1 MMRISTFGALATLLI
16 VAGCGKPVERP
27 ARPPAEGGKLVF
39 MATLSSP
46 PFSYIDEK
54 TKDYAG
60 IEVEIAR
67 AAARKLGLSLEIRQE
82 AFQDLLPSVKSGAA
96 DFAAD
101 AITITPARA
110 RNVAFS
116 DSYAFGGCAFLYR
129 TGAVMPTTPRANALR
144 VGTESAST
152 CHFYLCYHNIDP
164 YGYDDF
170 DAAFADFEKGKLDT
184 VFYDA
189 DPIREK
195 VRVSKGKY
203 AITPLEN
210 RENYGIAIRKDYPA
224 LLEAVNQA
232 IAERRAK

>member
-1 MMRISTFGALATLLI
+1 MRIPIVGTLATFLI
-16 VAGCGKPVERP
+16 VAGCDEPNARL

-46 PFSYIDEK
+46 PFSYIDEQ
-54 TKDYAG
+54 TKDSAG

-67 AAARKLGLSLEIRQE
+67 AAAKKLGLSLEIRQE
-82 AFQDLLPSVKSGAA
+82 AFQDLLPSVKSGVA

-129 TGAVMPTTPRANALR
+129 AGAVMPTTPRANALR

-170 DAAFADFEKGKLDT
+170 DAAFADFEKGKLDA

-195 VRVSKGKY
+195 VRASKGKY

-210 RENYGIAIRKDYPA
+210 RENYGIAIRKDYPE